1 MRRRYERLPV
11 KEGRDNIILS
21 IYDMKSGRFTCK
33 RLIAFLA
40 PDTNGEIAFGLM
52 QDVEDPGK
60 Q

>member
-40 PDTNGEIAFGLM
+40 PDTNGEKSHL
-52 QDVEDPGK
+52 D
-60 Q
+60 

>member
-1 MRRRYERLPV
+1 MLRRYERLPV
-11 KEGRDNIILS
+11 KEGRDN

-40 PDTNGEIAFGLM
+40 PDINGEIAFGLM